1 MELVEEE
8 EAQTQTILP
17 LKDLAEV
24 MVRQDV

>member
-8 EAQTQTILP
+8 VALTQMIVVLE
-17 LKDLAEV
+17 DLAEV

>member
-8 EAQTQTILP
+8 VALTQMIVVLE
-17 LKDLAEV
+17 DLMEV